1 MKSAIIIFFIA
12 ISAVISSYY
21 FSKRINAQTD
31 EIDVIERSLY
41 GTKTLIHSN
50 STINF
55 AGQKDMVQ
63 LFSIARYVLAPAL
76 ILRHTADSKDT
87 LLTIQKNDVSDSTIN
102 TLEYNRQPIWRTS
115 DSLYTYTLSVLR

>member
-1 MKSAIIIFFIA
+1 MKSAIIILFIT

-21 FSKRINAQTD
+21 FSKRIYAQTD
-31 EIDVIERSLY
+31 EIDVIERSLS
-41 GTKTLIHSN
+41 GTKTFIHSN

-76 ILRHTADSKDT
+76 IVPYTTDIKDT
-87 LLTIQKNDVSDSTIN
+87 LLTIQKNDVTDSTIN
-102 TLEYNRQPIWRTS
+102 ALEYTRQPIWRTS